1 MGDKRREK
9 RLIRL
14 VESLAAQPRA
24 SIPSAAQGWAETK
37 AAYRLMEN
45 PALDWR
51 VVLER
56 HIERTQERILQ
67 YRPKVALCLQ
77 DTTELDACPELV
89 EGSAVNRG

>member
-1 MGDKRREK
+1 M
-9 RLIRL
+9 IQV

-51 VVLER
+51 DVLEMHAGR
-56 HIERTQERILQ
+56 AEERILQ
-67 YRPKVALCLQ
+67 YKPKLALCIQ
-77 DTTELDACPELV
+77 DATELDFSSQPGIYRPPENDL
-89 EGSAVNRG
+89 A